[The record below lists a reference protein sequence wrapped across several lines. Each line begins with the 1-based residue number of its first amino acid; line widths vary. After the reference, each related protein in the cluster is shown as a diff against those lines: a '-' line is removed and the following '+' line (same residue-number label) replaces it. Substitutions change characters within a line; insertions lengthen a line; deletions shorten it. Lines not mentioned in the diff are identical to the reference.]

1 MLRKP
6 CDATMDAV
14 TGSFWFVDNLWKR
27 NKRCR
32 QTLLVFKNVGK
43 CDKHGISEL
52 FLIQRQFMEKR

>member
-1 MLRKP
+1 
-6 CDATMDAV
+6 MDAV